1 MAKLKLY
8 VMLQNIANGLG
19 QPFISFL
26 AAVNGAEG
34 PLLGVVSSANSFFW
48 GIIQLPL
55 SYSKANAGRL
65 LLIGNI
71 VLGLFWAMLGAIG
84 GINPVLYTAIYI
96 VITLLNGVISFAW
109 LLVMESLSK
118 GSRGR
123 TLAEYSFF
131 GSIGGLAA
139 TLAAGLFIGRSYA
152 AASYVFYIT
161 AAILMINAINVVG
174 ISIEERPRLPGP
186 SVPPRFYLVTTL
198 FAMTWSFAWPLFP
211 LAQVYVFNM
220 TATNVAIISVIAG
233 SSTLMLQRRIG
244 SIVDRHRR
252 LMMFLGRLGLVTF
265 PLAYALSPNVYW
277 LYVANVMAG
286 FTNSVSN
293 TAYMAYLFDNARDR
307 NKAIGMYNAV
317 YGAGTLLGSVMGG
330 WVSAAIIPYLGMRK
344 SLDLLFTADAAAR
357 ASVAVLY
364 LTLNDNQ
371 LKPTAA
377 AVIKP

>member
-1 MAKLKLY
+1 MAKLRLY

-84 GINPVLYTAIYI
+84 GINPALYTAIYI

-139 TLAAGLFIGRSYA
+139 TLTAGLFIGRSYA

-186 SVPPRFYLVTTL
+186 SAPPRFYLVTTL

>member
-1 MAKLKLY
+1 
-8 VMLQNIANGLG
+8 
-19 QPFISFL
+19 
-26 AAVNGAEG
+26 
-34 PLLGVVSSANSFFW
+34 
-48 GIIQLPL
+48 
-55 SYSKANAGRL
+55 
-65 LLIGNI
+65 
-71 VLGLFWAMLGAIG
+71 
-84 GINPVLYTAIYI
+84 
-96 VITLLNGVISFAW
+96 
-109 LLVMESLSK
+109 
-118 GSRGR
+118 
-123 TLAEYSFF
+123 
-131 GSIGGLAA
+131 
-139 TLAAGLFIGRSYA
+139 
-152 AASYVFYIT
+152 
-161 AAILMINAINVVG
+161 
-174 ISIEERPRLPGP
+174 
-186 SVPPRFYLVTTL
+186 
-198 FAMTWSFAWPLFP
+198 
-211 LAQVYVFNM
+211 M
-220 TATNVAIISVIAG
+220 TATNVAIISVIAS